1 MATVLTKPI
10 SRETLAVTDHPG
22 RKIIVTLEPG
32 DMISFRAKG
41 KRTTYEVPL
50 AACYNLALIFTV
62 NSWYKQKMKVWK
74 EKKAHGVRCR
84 KPRRI
89 SSIFNQKY
97 YEALKLK

>member
-1 MATVLTKPI
+1 MATLLTKPI

-32 DMISFRAKG
+32 DMITFRAKG
-41 KRTTYEVPL
+41 KRTAYEVPL

-62 NSWYKQKMKVWK
+62 TSWYKQKMKVYK
-74 EKKAHGVRCR
+74 EKQKLGIRSR
-84 KPRRI
+84 KPRKI
-89 SSIFNQKY
+89 SAIFNQKY

>member
-1 MATVLTKPI
+1 MATLLTKPV

-62 NSWYKQKMKVWK
+62 NSWYKEKMKVWK
-74 EKKAHGVRCR
+74 EKKKMGVRCR
-84 KPRRI
+84 KPKRI
-89 SSIFNQKY
+89 SAIFNQKY